1 MLSDAGATWTIVPQ
15 PGDLTD
21 VDTGFSTTKGTFSSK
36 WSNSDNSFRLSI
48 STPKGTKGTIGI
60 PLPRKHGKALLR
72 QGKGR
77 AEVVHG
83 DSTGRYWIKD
93 LSGGD
98 YEIVA
103 NAL

>member
-1 MLSDAGATWTIVPQ
+1 MLSDAGATWTIAPQ

-36 WSNSDNSFRLSI
+36 WSNSGNSFRLLI
-48 STPKGTKGTIGI
+48 RTPKGTKGTIGV
-60 PLPRKHGKALLR
+60 PLPGKHGKALLK

-77 AEVVHG
+77 AKVVHG
-83 DSTGRYWIKD
+83 DPSGRYWIKD

-98 YEIVA
+98 
-103 NAL
+103 